1 MSHTTM
7 KIISP
12 NFPYA
17 LLDGSKAMALVLKKA
32 SSVLWN
38 DCLYFTKINM
48 LKTWPP
54 LVMELVA
61 VAFVKWL
68 GGILWD

>member
-1 MSHTTM
+1 M

-32 SSVLWN
+32 SGVLWN
-38 DCLYFTKINM
+38 EYYTKINM
-48 LKTWPP
+48 LKSWLP
-54 LVMELVA
+54 LVMELA
-61 VAFVKWL
+61 TVAFVKWL